1 MTKPLLFS
9 IIESPL
15 HPNLSAVYRGAGLE
29 EVKFTAMRKAISAL
43 KKQQPDWVV
52 ADFAYGYGN
61 NYAGVNISNLDVFLL
76 SMAKYTRAARLIVLV
91 DKSERQYV
99 DKLNDIYPIEA
110 VLTYPVG
117 AAQIQALL
125 PGAQAKD

>member
-1 MTKPLLFS
+1 MTEPLLFS

-15 HPNLSAVYRGAGLE
+15 HPNLSELYRRSGLQ

-52 ADFAYGYGN
+52 ADFVYGYGN

-76 SMAKYTRAARLIVLV
+76 SLAKYRRDTRVIVLA
-91 DKSERQYV
+91 DKSEQQHV
-99 DKLNDIYPIEA
+99 QKLNQTYPVHE
-110 VLTYPVG
+110 VLTYPV
-117 AAQIQALL
+117 AAASIQSLL
-125 PGAQAKD
+125 DAADDQA